1 MFKLT
6 NFIIVVLFFSFN
18 TLHASPI
25 KAEALNAHN
34 KVRIIDKQKPLVWSK
49 DLEQISQEWA
59 NQLASSCQL
68 YHHQG
73 QIPFGE
79 NLFYKS
85 QKTTVSEAVNA
96 WANEK
101 RFYNY
106 RHNSCQSGKQ
116 CGHYTQIVWKGTT
129 DVGCGFQSCAN
140 GAQIWVC
147 SYFPAGNV
155 IGARPF

>member
-1 MFKLT
+1 MFKIIYLIFALT
-6 NFIIVVLFFSFN
+6 WLSFSSVN
-18 TLHASPI
+18 ASPI
-25 KAEALNAHN
+25 AAEALRAHN
-34 KVRIIDKQKPLVWSK
+34 QVRAQDRQKPLVWSK

-59 NQLASSCQL
+59 TQLASSCKM

-85 QKTTVSEAVNA
+85 QSAPVSEAVKS

-106 RHNSCQSGKQ
+106 QQNRCQQGQQ

-129 DVGCGFQSCAN
+129 DVGCGFSSCSN

-155 IGARPF
+155 VGARPF